1 MLMRPESRSSIN
13 FEEKPWACTK
23 CQRERFKTRARLKKH
38 WTDVHKAHPMP
49 EFIPSARDS
58 MKLNPDLEIPPEPRA
73 ARRKKKYKM
82 DPADQRL
89 YAGNQPKQSKT
100 LNHIVTH
107 GNANF

>member
-1 MLMRPESRSSIN
+1 M
-13 FEEKPWACTK
+13 
-23 CQRERFKTRARLKKH
+23 KH
-38 WTDVHKAHPMP
+38 SPL
-49 EFIPSARDS
+49 IPSARDS

-107 GNANF
+107 GNAIF

>member
-1 MLMRPESRSSIN
+1 
-13 FEEKPWACTK
+13 
-23 CQRERFKTRARLKKH
+23 
-38 WTDVHKAHPMP
+38 
-49 EFIPSARDS
+49 